1 MGFIQTGQHPLEAKQ
16 QAPIFHQRL
25 SLRLKKELKTLSAP
39 LKYSKADF
47 RLSNV
52 PVKVGTF
59 SEWKIPYCA
68 ALSCTI
74 CLLTKVGIP
83 LVFWQRY
90 YTTPKSLAQLQTSP
104 TSIHKKFTF
113 RPWMFDHS
121 SRTITS
127 LKILLPSNG
136 LNEQL
141 DILERMMRGVT

>member
-47 RLSNV
+47 RLLNV

-83 LVFWQRY
+83 LLKNHYLTEDLVAIQWAQRA
-90 YTTPKSLAQLQTSP
+90 TRHTGTDDEGS
-104 TSIHKKFTF
+104 
-113 RPWMFDHS
+113 D
-121 SRTITS
+121 
-127 LKILLPSNG
+127 
-136 LNEQL
+136 L
-141 DILERMMRGVT
+141 DE